1 MQKIVAIIPARWAS
15 TRFPGKPLV
24 EILGKPLVQHVWE
37 RCCEASGIDAVIVAT
52 DDKRIAEVAT
62 GFGAEVSM
70 TKTSH
75 ATGTDRLGEVASRLR
90 GVSHLINVQGDEPAI
105 DPELISDLAV
115 TMRREPRLQML
126 TAGACFPAKADLGN
140 PNQVKVITD
149 LNGNAIY
156 FSRYA
161 IPYVRNLRDAV
172 PPMQHLGIYGYR
184 LSFLKKFIS
193 WKPTPLE
200 LAESLEQLR
209 ALEHGIGIRVIRAAK
224 RSVGVDSPEDIAE
237 AIRELRALTRSR
249 RRSMP

>member
-1 MQKIVAIIPARWAS
+1 MNKIVAIIPARWAS

-24 EILGKPLVQHVWE
+24 EILGKPIVQHVWE
-37 RCCEASGIDAVIVAT
+37 RCREATDIDAVIVAT
-52 DDKRIAEVAT
+52 DDKRIAEVAAK
-62 GFGAEVSM
+62 FGADVSM

-75 ATGTDRLGEVASRLR
+75 TTGTDRLGEVASRLR
-90 GVSHLINVQGDEPAI
+90 GVSHVINVQGDEPAI
-105 DPELISDLAV
+105 DPKLISDLAV
-115 TMRREPRLQML
+115 SLRREPRLQMI
-126 TAGACFPAKADLGN
+126 TAAARFPANADLEN
-140 PNQVKVITD
+140 PNQVKVIMD

-161 IPYVRNLRDAV
+161 IPYVRNQRDAIQ
-172 PPMQHLGIYGYR
+172 PMQHLGIYGYR

-209 ALEHGIGIRVIRAAK
+209 ALEHGTAIRVIQATK
-224 RSVGVDSPEDIAE
+224 RSVGVDSPDDIAE

-249 RRSMP
+249 R